1 MTDPRGIVDFFA
13 LEAGEYL
20 ERMDAWLAGA
30 NGAAFGGPPDAEPFV
45 RSARALR
52 GAATMA
58 RQPDLA
64 SLAEALGRVGTA
76 VQHGRLSWNAGA
88 AEALTASV
96 EAFRRLLRAARA
108 WSASDAAEAHARAQR
123 LETLL
128 GPAGHP
134 AADAHGPH
142 AVVPIR
148 ALAPDDGGDHVV
160 HRAPSPPITGDQ
172 RFRQAAVPLASALR
186 RAIAEAKRSPAR
198 DDAARL
204 TLGEDLRAA
213 LRDLRDL
220 AESYDVRPVVNFC
233 AAREAPLAAL
243 DERALETVDGAAGAL
258 IESAGA
264 TWARAT
270 PTGGMSAVG
279 SGRNGPTPSRAQP
292 AVPAPAP
299 ATRAETVAAAVTAAA
314 TPAASAASAASDG
327 RDAPRPATGAA
338 LVALL
343 ETGISGMASL
353 SASLAGSTQ
362 AEPVDPP
369 AGNPGPP
376 HAPAP
381 TADVGGEVI
390 PVEHLVY
397 RGRAALA
404 RARAVRDQ
412 LRASPP
418 PPDAAL
424 LDELYDLLDLIAVD

>member
-13 LEAGEYL
+13 LEAGECL

-30 NGAAFGGPPDAEPFV
+30 ASAAFGGPPDAEPFV

-64 SLAEALGRVGTA
+64 SLAESLGRVAAA
-76 VQHGRLSWNAGA
+76 VQLGRLPWNASS
-88 AEALTASV
+88 AEALSAAV

-108 WSASDAAEAHARAQR
+108 WSANDAAEAHARAER

-128 GPAGHP
+128 GAGGQP
-134 AADAHGPH
+134 AAGAPLGS
-142 AVVPIR
+142 AIVPIR
-148 ALAPDDGGDHVV
+148 TLASDDADFVV
-160 HRAPSPPITGDQ
+160 HRAPSPPITADQ

-186 RAIAEAKRSPAR
+186 RAIAEARRSTAR

-243 DERALETVDGAAGAL
+243 DDRALETVDGAAAAL

-270 PTGGMSAVG
+270 PSSGVSAVE
-279 SGRNGPTPSRAQP
+279 PTPVP
-292 AVPAPAP
+292 ARSPDAAPVAAPVAAPAP
-299 ATRAETVAAAVTAAA
+299 KLLTPPTPVPAIATPPEPRLAVSAPTGARAAAA
-314 TPAASAASAASDG
+314 G
-327 RDAPRPATGAA
+327 GGRPASGAA

-343 ETGISGMASL
+343 ETGLSEMAGV
-353 SASLAGSTQ
+353 SATLAGTATGAPAT
-362 AEPVDPP
+362 AEPTG
-369 AGNPGPP
+369 A
-376 HAPAP
+376 
-381 TADVGGEVI
+381 ADVTTDVV
-390 PVEHLVY
+390 PVERLVY
-397 RGRAALA
+397 RGRAALE
-404 RARAVRDQ
+404 RALAVRDL
-412 LRASPP
+412 LRAGPSA
-418 PPDAAL
+418 PDPVL
-424 LDELYDLLDLIAVD
+424 LDELYALLDLAALD